1 MNAFFRAASLLLVAP
16 AVLGLAGCAAD
27 TGTGASGGVTQ
38 LEVVELKAGTGAEAA
53 TGKQVV
59 VRYTGWLYNQNA
71 ADHKGDQFDSG
82 TFGPFVLGSGNV
94 IRGWDLGLVGLKVG
108 GQRRLTIP
116 PSLAYGAAG
125 QGPIPGNSTLIFDV
139 ELLTVQ

>member
-1 MNAFFRAASLLLVAP
+1 MNAFFRAASLLLIAP

-53 TGKQVV
+53 TGKRVG
-59 VRYTGWLYNQNA
+59 VRYTGWLYNENA
-71 ADHKGDQFDSG
+71 AEHKGTQFDSG
-82 TFGPFVLGSGNV
+82 VLPPFVLGSGAV

-116 PSLAYGAAG
+116 PSLAYGSSG
-125 QGPIPGNSTLIFDV
+125 QGTIPPNATLIFDV

>member
-1 MNAFFRAASLLLVAP
+1 MNVFFRAASLFLIAP

-27 TGTGASGGVTQ
+27 NGTGASGGVTQ
-38 LEVVELKAGTGAEAA
+38 LEVLELKAGTGAEAA

-59 VRYTGWLYNQNA
+59 VRYTGWLYNENA
-71 ADHKGDQFDSG
+71 ADHKGTQFDSG
-82 TFGPFVLGSGNV
+82 VLSPFVLGSGAV
-94 IRGWDLGLVGLKVG
+94 IRGWDLGLVGMKVG

-125 QGPIPGNSTLIFDV
+125 QGPIPGNATLVFDV
-139 ELLTVQ
+139 ELLAVQ